1 MNGTFD
7 LGVLNC
13 RTELISRYCFKLFYA
28 QCSLTQFIW
37 SVCTWI
43 FSRKRG
49 CVYYACKQVKSSQI
63 KPSHFS
69 MCKFYVC
76 MLDCVELRFELKSI
90 CVIICYFGTHFLIAH
105 FINWYAFIIQNVRMN
120 ERERECVCADHK
132 HVKNTF
138 NAPSLTCRNSL
149 RIWTKI
155 ITVITTIKTRSDQ
168 TKRLQYPKI
177 KHTSQLQHHWTLWNL
192 SCMNGKKQTKKEE
205 RNKSFTNNR
214 NSIYARNA
222 IHSYT

>member
-1 MNGTFD
+1 MHAWLRWAKIWIEINMRNYLLLWDPFLDSTFHK
-7 LGVLNC
+7 LV
-13 RTELISRYCFKLFYA
+13 CF
-28 QCSLTQFIW
+28 
-37 SVCTWI
+37 
-43 FSRKRG
+43 
-49 CVYYACKQVKSSQI
+49 YYTKCAYEWV
-63 KPSHFS
+63 
-69 MCKFYVC
+69 
-76 MLDCVELRFELKSI
+76 
-90 CVIICYFGTHFLIAH
+90 
-105 FINWYAFIIQNVRMN
+105 
-120 ERERECVCADHK
+120 CVCADHK